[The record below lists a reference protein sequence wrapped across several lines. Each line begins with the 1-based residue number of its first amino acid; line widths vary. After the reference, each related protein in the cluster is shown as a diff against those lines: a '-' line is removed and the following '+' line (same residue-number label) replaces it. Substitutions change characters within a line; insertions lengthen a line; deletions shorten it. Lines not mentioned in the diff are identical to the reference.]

1 MAEDPLIANAIV
13 GFQAC
18 TQEVLEN
25 IGWTAVFGSMLIVIS
40 VLLSGIILLPFS
52 GNFLKALSDPQ
63 NAATA
68 AELASNPLYI
78 ILSAIVSALT
88 FPLPVFACILYFR
101 AKQKKTSLFI
111 IPLTLMRMIIKT
123 G

>member
-1 MAEDPLIANAIV
+1 
-13 GFQAC
+13 
-18 TQEVLEN
+18 
-25 IGWTAVFGSMLIVIS
+25 MLIVIS

-88 FPLPVFACILYFR
+88 FPLLPVFACILYFR
-101 AKQKKTSLFI
+101 AKAEEDKSFYNSPHTDEDDNQDRIRIEDLYAKPELDNNTDK
-111 IPLTLMRMIIKT
+111 
-123 G
+123 